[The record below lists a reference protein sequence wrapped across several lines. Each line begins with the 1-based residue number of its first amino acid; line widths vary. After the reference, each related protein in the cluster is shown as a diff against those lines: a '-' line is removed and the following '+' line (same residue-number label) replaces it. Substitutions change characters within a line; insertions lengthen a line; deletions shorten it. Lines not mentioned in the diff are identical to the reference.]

1 MISRGHVKIAILHN
15 RLADA
20 SEMNYGIFCPAAIG
34 HLNPSCS
41 LAFELQ
47 RRGHSVTL
55 FGVADALAK
64 VKHHHVSLVQIGA
77 VEFPPGEMDL
87 AWKRLGQL
95 TGRQGLKFTIDLFSR
110 ETQML
115 FREAPELIKSAD
127 IDFLIVDQISN
138 AIATVADYLQIPYVT
153 VCNAMLLHRELSVP
167 PFFTHWQYS
176 QSSANSTF
184 SFSRL
189 RNRIGYSLLNLA
201 SSELRDVIV
210 DQRNEWGLPPYS
222 SYDSPYSKLAQIIQL
237 PELFDFPRTKLPDHA
252 HYVGQLKESSGIEP
266 VAFDLPAF
274 PFERLNEKPLIYA
287 SLGTLQNQKPEIFRC
302 IAEACKGLDAQ
313 LVISLGSPNAQS
325 FDLPGSPIVVPF
337 APHQKL
343 IEMADLVVTHAGMNT
358 VLTALSCG
366 VPIVAI
372 PITNEQPGIAAR
384 VEASKVGRS
393 IKLSRLSAL
402 KLRNI
407 IIEVLDNP
415 SFRAHSRQMQQHLK
429 DSGGVVRAAD
439 IIEQAAQTGQPVIS
453 RRFRSAAAGVA

>member
-1 MISRGHVKIAILHN
+1 MRRCHVDFLILHN
-15 RLADA
+15 RPADA

-34 HLNPSCS
+34 HLNPTCS

-64 VKHHHVSLVQIGA
+64 VKHHRLNLVQIGA
-77 VEFPPGEMDL
+77 DEFPPGEMDS
-87 AWKRLGQL
+87 AWKKLGQL
-95 TGRQGLKFTIDLFSR
+95 TGRQGLKFTIDLFKR
-110 ETQML
+110 ESQML
-115 FREAPELIKSAD
+115 FCEAPGLIKAAN
-127 IDFLIVDQISN
+127 INFLIVDQIAN

-176 QSSANSTF
+176 KSSATAKF

-189 RNRIGYSLLNLA
+189 RNRLGYSLLNFA

-210 DQRNEWGLPPYS
+210 DQRNEWGLPPYD
-222 SYDSPYSKLAQIIQL
+222 SYDAPYSKLAQIIQL
-237 PELFDFPRTKLPDHA
+237 PELFDFPRKKLPDQA
-252 HYVGQLKESSGIEP
+252 HYIGQLMESSGIEP
-266 VAFDLPAF
+266 VGFDLPAF
-274 PFERLNEKPLIYA
+274 PFEKLNEKTLIYA

-302 IAEACKGLDAQ
+302 IAKACDGLDVQ
-313 LVISLGSPNAQS
+313 LVISLGSPNAQLL
-325 FDLPGSPIVVPF
+325 DLPGNPIVVPF

-366 VPIVAI
+366 VPMVAI

-384 VEASKVGRS
+384 VEASKVGRT
-393 IKLSRLSAL
+393 IKLSRLSAS
-402 KLRNI
+402 KLRKVI
-407 IIEVLDNP
+407 VEVLGNP
-415 SFRAHSRQMQQHLK
+415 SFRAQSRRMQQHLK
-429 DSGGVVRAAD
+429 DSGGVERAAD
-439 IIEQAAQTGQPVIS
+439 IIDEVAQTGQPVVS
-453 RRFRSAAAGVA
+453 RRFRSTAAGVA